1 MNNLKKKKSL
11 LKSCFSGAMDS
22 AINKATSAFAKIG
35 GDQVI
40 LAHIIV
46 LTLKI
51 W

>member
-1 MNNLKKKKSL
+1 
-11 LKSCFSGAMDS
+11 MDS

-40 LAHIIV
+40 LEHIIV